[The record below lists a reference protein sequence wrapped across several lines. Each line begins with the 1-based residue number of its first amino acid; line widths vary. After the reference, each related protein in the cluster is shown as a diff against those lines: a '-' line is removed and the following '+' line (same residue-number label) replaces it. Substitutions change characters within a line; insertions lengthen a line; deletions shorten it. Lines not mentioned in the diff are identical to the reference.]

1 MILQGFHL
9 HTQVFNE
16 GLNFRLSLSKFT
28 NGAVL
33 LQPLQEEI
41 LGHALGY
48 REGVILT
55 HLLSGSWSTSETA
68 LIRTSCSLLG
78 SQGEAEANGSPPP
91 VLSPSLHCSA
101 PTESVHAHAP
111 PWPTPTVFKKTY
123 TNTHTFLLVFKEKAL
138 VSNIGLV
145 SLNLKTSPQPRSFVS
160 LPLITTVLTNDLSE
174 QSSKLLPLK

>member
-1 MILQGFHL
+1 M
-9 HTQVFNE
+9 
-16 GLNFRLSLSKFT
+16 
-28 NGAVL
+28 
-33 LQPLQEEI
+33 QPLQEEI

-78 SQGEAEANGSPPP
+78 SQGEAEASGSPPL

-101 PTESVHAHAP
+101 PPPESVHAHAP
-111 PWPTPTVFKKTY
+111 LWPTPTVFKKAY
-123 TNTHTFLLVFKEKAL
+123 TNTHIFLLVFKEKAL
-138 VSNIGLV
+138 VSNICLV

-174 QSSKLLPLK
+174 QSSRLLPLK